1 MTLITL
7 KHLDSILNIYFLSIC
22 IRYIF
27 WNEHEP
33 FPGVYD
39 FEGQNDVF
47 KFIEIAQKI
56 GFVVI
61 LRPGIDTFLESFLTY
76 R

>member
-7 KHLDSILNIYFLSIC
+7 KHLDSILNIYFLSIF

-61 LRPGIDTFLESFLTY
+61 LRPGIDNFLESFLMY